1 MGRFQ
6 AECLSPAA
14 GGICLA
20 HIYMYVYI
28 SLVNFHPV
36 QTERV
41 VVWGH
46 WYCLCSCV
54 CSEYLSVVCVVS
66 YAYAY
71 ICGICVFSV
80 CACWEYIFGLV
91 TARTQGHGTA
101 VALLLSGCWIQH
113 DIFSS
118 DKLVSMCCNFKA
130 PGRIPAWQTDIT
142 SVCTLRYSVFSS
154 VIKCLVWE
162 LQIST
167 RFFLCSPP
175 VRCVRT
181 HITNHLMWGGAHRVT
196 DTKNLLKTDLLP
208 VNLSWRWMINNSKI
222 RQNCYLVVIVL

>member
-6 AECLSPAA
+6 ADWVSEPSCWRDLPCTYIYVCIYLTGELPSCPDREGSSMRTLVLSLFM
-14 GGICLA
+14 CMLW
-20 HIYMYVYI
+20 I
-28 SLVNFHPV
+28 SV
-36 QTERV
+36 R
-41 VVWGH
+41 G
-46 WYCLCSCV
+46 LCS
-54 CSEYLSVVCVVS
+54 
-66 YAYAY
+66 
-71 ICGICVFSV
+71 
-80 CACWEYIFGLV
+80 ACWEYIFGLV
-91 TARTQGHGTA
+91 TARTQGHGAA

-222 RQNCYLVVIVL
+222 RQNCYLVVLVL